1 MLFDMP
7 TPTAAEFHAVS
18 DTLFHWS
25 VFSNTAKCELGCT
38 ALRLGKRLVVIDPVP
53 LEASAWE
60 ELLALAPLSA
70 ILLTNGN
77 HVRDALELKKK
88 HKIPIVTAIPTRRDI
103 TELKPDVILLP
114 NEMLY
119 GITAIE
125 IPGATVGETA
135 YHVDSGIVV
144 VGDAVLNTNFERGLE
159 LLPDKYCV
167 DGKQNRA
174 SLRKLLSLDF
184 HTLAFAHGAPLT
196 AHAKQKLSA
205 LLVS

>member
-77 HVRDALELKKK
+77 HVRDALELK
-88 HKIPIVTAIPTRRDI
+88 
-103 TELKPDVILLP
+103 
-114 NEMLY
+114 
-119 GITAIE
+119 
-125 IPGATVGETA
+125 
-135 YHVDSGIVV
+135 
-144 VGDAVLNTNFERGLE
+144 
-159 LLPDKYCV
+159 
-167 DGKQNRA
+167 
-174 SLRKLLSLDF
+174 LSLI
-184 HTLAFAHGAPLT
+184 HI
-196 AHAKQKLSA
+196 
-205 LLVS
+205 